1 MSEQFAIDGLDFAR
15 QCKRL
20 KGNVPVKDMPR
31 LRELLISRDGVLHYD
46 LSGGLSDLGKPRLY
60 LDVAGGVLVECQRC
74 LEPLEFAVKV
84 SAVLELVEDQSSFVS
99 VEEEEDSVDMIPA
112 DSAMSVLVLV
122 EDEVLLSLPVAPAHP
137 PGVCHEPGFRVVKEL
152 EKVNPFKVLA
162 SLKKNI

>member
-1 MSEQFAIDGLDFAR
+1 MSEQFAIDGLEFAR
-15 QCKRL
+15 QCKHL
-20 KGNVPVKDMPR
+20 EGDVSVTDMPR

-74 LEPLEFAVKV
+74 LEPLELAVKV
-84 SAVLELVEDQSSFVS
+84 SAVLELVEDQSSFVP

-112 DSAMSVLVLV
+112 DSATSVLALV
-122 EDEVLLSLPVAPAHP
+122 EDEVLLSLPVAPVHP
-137 PGVCHEPGFRVVKEL
+137 HDVCHDPGFRVVKAL